1 MKNTHHPFLIN
12 TNSLYKKII
21 QGSYVI
27 KYNKLISRETNDIDI
42 LIIPTNNYDLDFIH
56 TEIIKEI
63 NLIKSIKYDFNSNLF
78 IKFTDISL
86 GKKIEIIL
94 AKFLPK
100 NTYKKINNKINMVRP
115 EYTLLAKIFQIS
127 SLLSDDYL
135 TNDKFNLNKLNNSIT
150 DLQVLLKNKLLVNK
164 TKKFIFK
171 YLTKI
176 LINNFIFDFFY
187 KNKVDFLLYS
197 QNIHKLKILNILSK
211 SKNLSDEIIHLFNL
225 SRIKK
230 EKLQNLIILND
241 YILRNK
247 LVIFEQINKLN
258 DTNQVLKNN
267 VVWLKNIKNF
277 FDHFKKLNIK
287 KIEFKSK
294 YNFFWNRE
302 YIEISPAFSN
312 KKYLNE
318 IGLKYKF
325 NNNLKDNEIVVYKNK
340 QSQYLLNTL
349 YKLLVFLVF
358 I

>member
-1 MKNTHHPFLIN
+1 M
-12 TNSLYKKII
+12 
-21 QGSYVI
+21 
-27 KYNKLISRETNDIDI
+27 
-42 LIIPTNNYDLDFIH
+42 
-56 TEIIKEI
+56 
-63 NLIKSIKYDFNSNLF
+63 IKSIKYDFDSNLF

-100 NTYKKINNKINMVRP
+100 NTYKKINKKINMVWP

-230 EKLQNLIILND
+230 KVTES
-241 YILRNK
+241 
-247 LVIFEQINKLN
+247 
-258 DTNQVLKNN
+258 NN
-267 VVWLKNIKNF
+267 FKWLY
-277 FDHFKKLNIK
+277 IK
-287 KIEFKSK
+287 K
-294 YNFFWNRE
+294 
-302 YIEISPAFSN
+302 
-312 KKYLNE
+312 
-318 IGLKYKF
+318 
-325 NNNLKDNEIVVYKNK
+325 
-340 QSQYLLNTL
+340 
-349 YKLLVFLVF
+349 
-358 I
+358 

>member
-63 NLIKSIKYDFNSNLF
+63 NLIKSIKYDFDSNLF

-100 NTYKKINNKINMVRP
+100 NTYKKINNKINMVRQ

-258 DTNQVLKNN
+258 NTNQVLKNN
-267 VVWLKNIKNF
+267 VV
-277 FDHFKKLNIK
+277 
-287 KIEFKSK
+287 
-294 YNFFWNRE
+294 
-302 YIEISPAFSN
+302 
-312 KKYLNE
+312 
-318 IGLKYKF
+318 
-325 NNNLKDNEIVVYKNK
+325 
-340 QSQYLLNTL
+340 
-349 YKLLVFLVF
+349 
-358 I
+358 